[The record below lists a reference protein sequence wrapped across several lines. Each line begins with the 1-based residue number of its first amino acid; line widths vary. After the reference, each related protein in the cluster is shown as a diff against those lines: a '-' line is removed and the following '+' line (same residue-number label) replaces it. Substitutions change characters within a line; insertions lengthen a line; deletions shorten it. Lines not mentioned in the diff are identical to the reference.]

1 MNKKIYTT
9 PCMEQV
15 ELMLEQCIAAS
26 TSEDADVSGI
36 TPDPWREGNT
46 NWW

>member
-26 TSEDADVSGI
+26 TTETAVSGI
-36 TPDPWREGNT
+36 DPEPWTEGNT
-46 NWW
+46 DWW